1 MVLEFKGVNLP
12 NVIKQKLI
20 EVLEEWLDRNGKII
34 GEKWENKIR
43 KEIGKFRTQRATI
56 PRVAGFAM
64 WCFCTINNLGVI
76 STIGQNGYA
85 ISDTA
90 WKRGFDKKTT
100 ERLVLWCSEAIK
112 LTNIPKDVAKQLGW
126 E

>member
-1 MVLEFKGVNLP
+1 MVLEFEGVNLP
-12 NVIKQKLI
+12 NVIKQRLI
-20 EVLEEWLDRNGKII
+20 EALEEWLRKNNKII

-112 LTNIPKDVAKQLGW
+112 LTNIPKDVAEQLGW